1 MKLQKLNITLYAII
15 FSLIIG
21 IVTAGYLNLINWVI
35 HLIWSPFLTASSSFT
50 KFYPFLICIP
60 FGFAIGF
67 INKKLGDYP
76 LTIQEVLTSFR
87 LNGKINYH
95 NWWKSFILG
104 LTALAA
110 GGSIGPEAS
119 TTVLASGMINW
130 LGDRIRWANHFNKNI
145 WYQKMD
151 PHELNHSDKFS
162 QMFKKP
168 WQKKLA
174 IFSLTIIGILG
185 AALVFK
191 LFPEEGVFGIHHRI
205 INWQWLN
212 LLTAIPALIVGIIF
226 SYFFI
231 HLENWFAIIINVKIG
246 KVGQAGI
253 FGILLAV
260 ASLISTDIL
269 FSGEFRI
276 VAFTK
281 QAFELPA
288 GLLIIIAIVKAI
300 MTNLGFVMGWRGGTI
315 FPAIFS
321 SLAIGVACAKFL
333 PGNPRINAVIAL
345 TASLTMILGKP
356 LLTIIL
362 LGLLVSIELTP
373 VLIITSL
380 LVNFLQKKYFEKK
393 L

>member
-1 MKLQKLNITLYAII
+1 MAKEISY
-15 FSLIIG
+15 
-21 IVTAGYLNLINWVI
+21 
-35 HLIWSPFLTASSSFT
+35 
-50 KFYPFLICIP
+50 
-60 FGFAIGF
+60 
-67 INKKLGDYP
+67 
-76 LTIQEVLTSFR
+76 
-87 LNGKINYH
+87 
-95 NWWKSFILG
+95 
-104 LTALAA
+104 
-110 GGSIGPEAS
+110 
-119 TTVLASGMINW
+119 
-130 LGDRIRWANHFNKNI
+130 
-145 WYQKMD
+145 
-151 PHELNHSDKFS
+151 
-162 QMFKKP
+162 
-168 WQKKLA
+168 
-174 IFSLTIIGILG
+174 FSLTIIGILG